1 MGISYGE
8 KKSNRNGPW
17 TLQNMLNN
25 MPLIRIKKSECVFM
39 NGSEDCVSPI
49 LAPSKLCSYQAMCW
63 RNLDLHKHSQLIEQ
77 KLKKKTH
84 THTHNIKR
92 KELINVFALIVH

>member
-1 MGISYGE
+1 MIPNGYIIWG

-25 MPLIRIKKSECVFM
+25 MPRIRIKKLECVFM

-49 LAPSKLCSYQAMCW
+49 LAPSKLCSCQAMCW
-63 RNLDLHKHSQLIEQ
+63 RNLDLHEHSQLIEQ
-77 KLKKKTH
+77 KLKKKY
-84 THTHNIKR
+84 THNIIR
-92 KELINVFALIVH
+92 RELINAFALIVH